1 MYVFRY
7 PGSKVWT
14 MEFVFHGQRIRE
26 TTKVRSKTLAKKVA
40 DKRRRELEEGAA
52 GIKRKEPP
60 KTFAVSSKTWLD
72 IKKVGWSDRNAVIE
86 NNNIAHL
93 LPTFGK
99 KLLSD
104 IEPQHIAQYQKARL
118 DEGASNRTVNMEVGT
133 LRAILK
139 RSGHWARLL
148 KDVTMLKPRK
158 DVGKALPP
166 EKVTLLLKACAESRS
181 RSLLPMVE
189 LALETGRR
197 WGVIR
202 TVKWENVNWDDRCLQ
217 WGKDKTDA
225 GSFKII
231 PLSQRAVVV
240 LQYWAWKFP
249 DRKPEHYIFP
259 FERYG
264 ATGDLFE
271 EGEAVTYKTDPTKP
285 LGAIKTAWNNA
296 CKRAGI
302 KYRFHDLRHTAV
314 SRMIN
319 AGVPLTKIALIVGWA
334 PSTTVM
340 MATLYGHHTLDELRS
355 AVETISP
362 SPVKSPVR
370 PSRVPKNLP
379 N

>member
-181 RSLLPMVE
+181 RTPGLSRSSRSAKEPWWCFN
-189 LALETGRR
+189 TGP
-197 WGVIR
+197 
-202 TVKWENVNWDDRCLQ
+202 
-217 WGKDKTDA
+217 
-225 GSFKII
+225 GSFPIG
-231 PLSQRAVVV
+231 S
-240 LQYWAWKFP
+240 
-249 DRKPEHYIFP
+249 
-259 FERYG
+259 
-264 ATGDLFE
+264 
-271 EGEAVTYKTDPTKP
+271 
-285 LGAIKTAWNNA
+285 
-296 CKRAGI
+296 
-302 KYRFHDLRHTAV
+302 
-314 SRMIN
+314 
-319 AGVPLTKIALIVGWA
+319 
-334 PSTTVM
+334 PSTTSSHLSDTALQV
-340 MATLYGHHTLDELRS
+340 TSLRK
-355 AVETISP
+355 ERP
-362 SPVKSPVR
+362 SPTRRTPPSPWE
-370 PSRVPKNLP
+370 PSRRPGITPVNAPASSTDSTT
-379 N
+379 